1 MKRRVFIT
9 LLGGAAAAWTVA
21 ARAQQAR
28 VQSYRIGF
36 LTARSG
42 PAATH
47 RAFEA
52 ALAKLGYREGANLV
66 IERRYAAGTL
76 ELLPRLAAEL
86 VNAQVDVI
94 VTETTPAAVAAK
106 QATNAIPIVMATGGD
121 AVRSGLVASLAR
133 PGGNVTG
140 MTFIGTETI
149 TKTVEILHELKP
161 QMKRVAFLGNN
172 AVPPERIAFN
182 QLQVTARTLGMEA
195 AFFDV
200 AVLGGIEPAFA
211 SVVQSGMD
219 VMSCANSPTLLEQSK
234 QIIEL
239 AASHRLPTAYGRREF
254 VGAAEVSETGLH
266 LRVVDSRVDLLVE
279 LVDDLGKPH
288 PLPLP
293 QFRNGSTAPAI
304 ATRYARRSTL
314 FWVFPDIAPSF
325 SKRTPPASPPAKLPT
340 DQTSHKTRMRFPWK

>member
-1 MKRRVFIT
+1 MASHIQRRKFLAT
-9 LLGGAAAAWTVA
+9 LGGGAVAWPLAV
-21 ARAQQAR
+21 RAQQAR

-52 ALAKLGYREGANLV
+52 ALAELRYREGANLV

-161 QMKRVAFLGNN
+161 QMKRVAFLGNH

-182 QLQVTARTLGMEA
+182 QLQVTARALGMEA

-200 AVLGGIEPAFA
+200 AVLGGIEPAFV
-211 SVVQSGMD
+211 SIVQSGMD

-239 AASHRLPTAYGRREF
+239 AASSDTTRFHH
-254 VGAAEVSETGLH
+254 AAELPMKARDPCGLGQRSGALSWGDAEDY
-266 LRVVDSRVDLLVE
+266 LRSDEGGR
-279 LVDDLGKPH
+279 H
-288 PLPLP
+288 
-293 QFRNGSTAPAI
+293 
-304 ATRYARRSTL
+304 
-314 FWVFPDIAPSF
+314 
-325 SKRTPPASPPAKLPT
+325 
-340 DQTSHKTRMRFPWK
+340 

>member
-1 MKRRVFIT
+1 MSTRRAFIT
-9 LLGGAAAAWTVA
+9 LLGGVAAAWPLA
-21 ARAQQAR
+21 ARGQQAR

-52 ALAKLGYREGANLV
+52 ALAELGYREGANLV

-86 VNAQVDVI
+86 INAQVDVI

-254 VGAAEVSETGLH
+254 VEAGGLFSYGTNFSDLFRRAAAFVDKILRGAKPI
-266 LRVVDSRVDLLVE
+266 DLPVEQPTRFE
-279 LVDDLGKPH
+279 LVINLKTAKALGLTVP
-288 PLPLP
+288 P
-293 QFRNGSTAPAI
+293 
-304 ATRYARRSTL
+304 TL
-314 FWVFPDIAPSF
+314 LALADEVIE
-325 SKRTPPASPPAKLPT
+325 
-340 DQTSHKTRMRFPWK
+340 